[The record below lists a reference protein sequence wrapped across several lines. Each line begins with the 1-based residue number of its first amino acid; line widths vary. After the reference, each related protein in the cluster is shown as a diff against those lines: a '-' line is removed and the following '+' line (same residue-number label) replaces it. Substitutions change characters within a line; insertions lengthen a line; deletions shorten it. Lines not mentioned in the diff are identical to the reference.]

1 VVSDIQFFSLCPH
14 HLLIYGG
21 KIDFG
26 YIPDGRIVG
35 ISKIPR
41 LVQALA
47 ARPVV
52 QEDLVSDIA
61 DAFMSEVKPLGC
73 TVKAMGKHDCVAA
86 RGVRC
91 PQATMITVASR
102 GVFSQDQ
109 KYAAEFYAATGRQIA
124 NIR

>member
-73 TVKAMGKHDCVAA
+73 TVKAMG
-86 RGVRC
+86 
-91 PQATMITVASR
+91 
-102 GVFSQDQ
+102 F
-109 KYAAEFYAATGRQIA
+109 
-124 NIR
+124 